1 MYKNTFS
8 KFCLKLFS
16 RILGLD
22 ICCFILSAFG
32 IASSGSQ
39 IIRVLIQLACIIGI
53 ISFLYPVC
61 HQFGNL
67 DAPMVTTGHKKYSPL
82 KGLYASL
89 VAYSPC
95 LLSGIILI
103 AFKILNTFPNF
114 VNYYKIINSF
124 YFPFLYSIL
133 PVNTTLSELS
143 YSSIFLSVIIL
154 LVIPIMCLLSYI
166 LGLNRFS
173 FAEKVFYKKKAS

>member
-8 KFCLKLFS
+8 KFCLKLFV
-16 RILGLD
+16 RMLGLD
-22 ICCFILSAFG
+22 ICCFVLAAFG

-39 IIRVLIQLACIIGI
+39 IIRVLIQLACIIGAV
-53 ISFLYPVC
+53 SFLYPVC
-61 HQFGNL
+61 PQFGNL

-82 KGLYASL
+82 KGLYAGL
-89 VAYSPC
+89 VAYSLC
-95 LLSGIILI
+95 LISGIMLLVL
-103 AFKILNTFPNF
+103 KILNVFPNF

-143 YSSIFLSVIIL
+143 YSSIFLSISIL
-154 LVIPIMCLLSYI
+154 IVIPILCLFGYI
-166 LGLNRFS
+166 LGFNRFS
-173 FAEKVFYKKKAS
+173 FSEKLFYKKKAS